1 MGNDSVG
8 AGDVRTHV
16 MMSSVHM
23 TMYARKRMRK
33 LRKMSQKMS
42 LPTSDQ
48 YSPSCAARRARRGV
62 QWRARLG
69 EEGSAAC
76 D

>member
-48 YSPSCAARRARRGV
+48 YSPSCAARRGAARAGFRG
-62 QWRARLG
+62 RP
-69 EEGSAAC
+69 